1 MAPPNARLTLV
12 EGGEGSLAD
21 PTDDGPDDFDTLF
34 RRFAPYV
41 GRIASSVLGAADE
54 AEDVVQEVFVIAHR
68 HLDKVRDRSATK
80 AWLSRVTVREA
91 ARHLRRRRIKR
102 VLGIAGDVAGSPHL
116 ADHGATPEDRAM
128 LLSVYRVLDRL
139 PTAERLAFTLRHV
152 EGERLEAVAELC
164 GCSLATAKRRIAA
177 ATARVRGAT
186 GVTLGAEAGDAKED
200 GDD

>member
-21 PTDDGPDDFDTLF
+21 PSDDGPDDFDTLF
-34 RRFAPYV
+34 RRFAPY
-41 GRIASSVLGAADE
+41 
-54 AEDVVQEVFVIAHR
+54 VFVIAHR

-91 ARHLRRRRIKR
+91 ARHLRRRRVKR

-177 ATARVRGAT
+177 ATARVRAAT
-186 GVTLGAEAGDAKED
+186 GVTVGAEAGDAKED
-200 GDD
+200 GND

>member
-1 MAPPNARLTLV
+1 MAPPNARLTLL
-12 EGGEGSLAD
+12 EGGEGSPAA

-68 HLDKVRDRSATK
+68 HLDKVRDRAATK

-91 ARHLRRRRIKR
+91 ARHLRRRKLKRI
-102 VLGIAGDVAGSPHL
+102 LGIAGDVAGSPHL

-128 LLSVYRVLDRL
+128 LLSVYRELDRL
-139 PTAERLAFTLRHV
+139 PTAERLAWTLRHV

-164 GCSLATAKRRIAA
+164 DCSLATAKRRIAA
-177 ATARVRGAT
+177 ATQRIRAAT
-186 GVTLGAEAGDAKED
+186 GAPVGAEDHD
-200 GDD
+200 G